1 MNFIALESIDLG
13 YFFEYSIPST
23 NSLLFRPLRICIQKF
38 ARKKEISNVVIGTRE
53 IGRDWRMVVDT
64 KEPVKDDR
72 PMTAEA
78 ANK

>member
-1 MNFIALESIDLG
+1 MIIDDLYPKIREEKG
-13 YFFEYSIPST
+13 D
-23 NSLLFRPLRICIQKF
+23 L
-38 ARKKEISNVVIGTRE
+38 SNVVIGTRE

-64 KEPVKDDR
+64 KGPVKDDR